1 MWTTLLI
8 MAVAVSLEPVRVGL
22 TVLMLNRPRPVLQL
36 TAFLFGGFLMGVCVG
51 VAALLVLHA
60 APITSS
66 GLTVPRVQI
75 AIGVLALAAAAVLA
89 SKAPLR
95 RREAQLSHATTASNG
110 PGAIAIAP
118 APPGAWAKVCAR
130 SRELLGNSSLW
141 VAGVSGLGIAL
152 PSVDYLAA
160 LAVIHASHA
169 SPAVQ
174 LGALLGFN
182 LVAFSLVE
190 LPLVGYLVAPQRTL
204 AALTALNEWVRSR
217 SRRDVAAI
225 LAAAGL
231 FLIGLGAVGL

>member
-160 LAVIHASHA
+160 L
-169 SPAVQ
+169 Q
-174 LGALLGFN
+174 LFTLRTHPRR
-182 LVAFSLVE
+182 FSLARCWDSTWW
-190 LPLVGYLVAPQRTL
+190 P
-204 AALTALNEWVRSR
+204 SR
-217 SRRDVAAI
+217 SLSCRWWVIWSPRSALWRR
-225 LAAAGL
+225 
-231 FLIGLGAVGL
+231 